1 LERIELLQQ
10 NLAIEPDL
18 RSFTGFVLESVNR
31 LGGSGFA
38 AVVALLNLIERL
50 RGAGA
55 TTGHLMPV
63 SLMLEGRDMFVQW
76 GIQERVKIS
85 TLRGMPNSADINQ
98 LRAYLLNSTASADP
112 DVLLQRNAEMLRH
125 FNETRARAEKEL
137 DVLQR
142 TLRERQQELMEFSH
156 QVETDALTGIFNRRA
171 FDAKVRQAFLHTMR
185 QKSAPLSLMFFD
197 LDYFKQI
204 NDEFGHQFGDAYL
217 NKMACTLREVI
228 REDVDFA
235 FRFGGDEFAV
245 VLYADYPLACEKAKQ
260 VLGLME
266 NKVSIGITAINK
278 GTPDDLTLEEFI
290 GRADRALYEAKH
302 RGRGQAVVDL
312 CPVQLQ
318 GKCQLPCPEMAI

>member
-1 LERIELLQQ
+1 MPNPADIDQ
-10 NLAIEPDL
+10 
-18 RSFTGFVLESVNR
+18 
-31 LGGSGFA
+31 
-38 AVVALLNLIERL
+38 L
-50 RGAGA
+50 RG
-55 TTGHLMPV
+55 
-63 SLMLEGRDMFVQW
+63 
-76 GIQERVKIS
+76 
-85 TLRGMPNSADINQ
+85 
-98 LRAYLLNSTASADP
+98 YLLNSTASADP

-137 DVLQR
+137 DKLQR
-142 TLRERQQELMEFSH
+142 TLLERQQELMEFSH

-217 NKMACTLREVI
+217 NKMACTLREII

-245 VLYADYPLACEKAKQ
+245 VLFADYRLACEKARQ
-260 VLGLME
+260 VLKLME
-266 NKVSIGITAINK
+266 HRVSIGITAINK
-278 GTPDDLTLEEFI
+278 ETSDNLTLEEFI
-290 GRADRALYEAKH
+290 HRADSALYEAKH

-312 CPVQLQ
+312 CSSRS
-318 GKCQLPCPEMAI
+318 KAECQSRCPETII